1 MHLIDQ
7 QLNLMIRGRFE
18 DAWKLSEQMEKIN
31 PEDMRHKFNRGWF
44 LINQG
49 DLQGGFRNL
58 ECGRFLNVY
67 GDSKIP
73 TQKPIWNQED
83 GLENKVV
90 IINLEGGFGDQ
101 MLYARSAKEVI
112 NRGGRCILC
121 CDARLHPMLSRCPG
135 VSECITVRQVPT
147 TRHDYW
153 IPGFS
158 ASWIF
163 DYTFDTIPKDPYIF
177 ANPMSIPLWKEIIKG
192 DKPKVGIR
200 WSGSPLFE
208 HQQFRIFPP
217 EKLLNL
223 AKYKDQISFYSF
235 QRDTDTRELP
245 EEISDLQHIL
255 ISWEDTAA
263 AISNLDLMITSCT
276 SIAHLS
282 AAMGKPTWVIVPMLP
297 YHCWAYGNEHSPW
310 YPETTRVFRQ
320 KTFSGWDETF
330 EELENHLVKHFN
342 LDTKLEQEIKSE

>member
-1 MHLIDQ
+1 
-7 QLNLMIRGRFE
+7 MIRGRFDE
-18 DAWKLSEQMEKIN
+18 AWKLSEKMQEID
-31 PEDMRHKFNRGWF
+31 PEDLKHKFNRGWF

-49 DLQGGFRNL
+49 DLQTGFQLL

-73 TQKPIWNQED
+73 TTKPIWNQKD
-83 GLENKVV
+83 DINGKIV

-101 MLYARSAKEVI
+101 LIYARSANEIVKL
-112 NRGGRCILC
+112 GGKCILC
-121 CDARLHPMLSRCPG
+121 CNSNLHSLLSRCTG
-135 VSECITVRQVPT
+135 VEECITIKQVKE

-158 ASWIF
+158 TSWIF
-163 DYTFDTIPKDPYIF
+163 GHTFDTLPKEPYIF
-177 ANPMSIPLWKEIIKG
+177 ANPLSVSIWEKIIKSQ
-192 DKPKVGIR
+192 KPKIGIR

-217 EKLLNL
+217 EKLINL
-223 AKYKDQISFYSF
+223 IKYKNEIELYSF

-245 EEISDLQHIL
+245 DGINDLQHIL

-263 AISNLDLMITSCT
+263 ALMNLDLLITSCT

-282 AAMGKPTWVIVPMLP
+282 AAMGLPTWVIVPILP
-297 YHCWAYGNEHSPW
+297 YHVWAYGDKHSPW
-310 YPETTRVFRQ
+310 YPDTTRVFRQ
-320 KTFSGWDETF
+320 KEFCKWDDTFNEI
-330 EELENHLVKHFN
+330 ENCLIEKFN
-342 LDTKLEQEIKSE
+342 LKGI

>member
-18 DAWKLSEQMEKIN
+18 EAWKLSEELEKIN
-31 PEDMRHKFNRGWF
+31 PDDLRHKFNRGWF
-44 LINQG
+44 LINRG
-49 DLQGGFRNL
+49 DLQGGFKL
-58 ECGRFLNVY
+58 LDCGRFLNVY

-73 TQKPIWNQED
+73 SKKPIWNQQD
-83 GLENKVV
+83 DLKDKIV

-101 MLYARSAKEVI
+101 MIYARSAKEVVK
-112 NRGGRCILC
+112 RGGKCILC
-121 CDARLHPMLSRCPG
+121 CDARLHCIFSRCPG
-135 VSECITVRQVPT
+135 VSECITVNQVSS

-158 ASWIF
+158 TSWIF
-163 DYTFDTIPKDPYIF
+163 DHTFETLPKDPYIF
-177 ANPMSIPLWKEIIKG
+177 ANPLSIPLWKEIIKG
-192 DKPKVGIR
+192 EKPKIGIR

-217 EKLLNL
+217 EKLINL
-223 AKYKDQISFYSF
+223 VKYKDQIDLYSF

-245 EEISDLQHIL
+245 EGINDLQHIL

-263 AISNLDLMITSCT
+263 ALTNLDLLITSCT
-276 SIAHLS
+276 SVAHLS
-282 AAMGKPTWVIVPMLP
+282 AAMGLPTWVIVPILP
-297 YHCWAYGNEHSPW
+297 YHVWAHGDEHSPW

-320 KTFSGWDETF
+320 TKFSDWDEAF
-330 EELENHLVKHFN
+330 EKVENCLVEKFN
-342 LDTKLEQEIKSE
+342 LKKEN

>member
-1 MHLIDQ
+1 MHPIDQ

-18 DAWKLSEQMEKIN
+18 EAWKLSEKMEADN
-31 PEDMRHKFNRGWF
+31 PNDYRHCFNRGWF

-49 DLQGGFRNL
+49 DLQKGFQLL

-73 TQKPIWNQED
+73 TKKPIWNQED
-83 GLENKVV
+83 SLEGKTV

-101 MLYARSAKEVI
+101 MIYARSAKEVVK
-112 NRGGRCILC
+112 RGGKCILC
-121 CDARLHPMLSRCPG
+121 CDPRLHGIFSRCPG
-135 VSECITVRQVPT
+135 VSECITVRQVLS

-158 ASWIF
+158 TSWIF
-163 DYTFDTIPKDPYIF
+163 GHTFETLPREPYIF
-177 ANPMSIPLWKEIIKG
+177 ANPLSIPLWKEIITG
-192 DKPKVGIR
+192 DKPKIGIR

-217 EKLLNL
+217 EKLINL
-223 AKYKDQISFYSF
+223 SKYKDQISLYSF

-245 EEISDLQHIL
+245 EGINDLQHIL

-263 AISNLDLMITSCT
+263 AIMNLDLLITSCT
-276 SIAHLS
+276 SLAHLS
-282 AAMGKPTWVIVPMLP
+282 AAMGCPTWVIVPILP
-297 YHCWAYGNEHSPW
+297 YHVWTYGDKHSPW
-310 YPETTRVFRQ
+310 YLETTRIFRQ
-320 KTFSGWDETF
+320 KEFCNWDGAF
-330 EELENHLVKHFN
+330 EELENCLIEKFN
-342 LDTKLEQEIKSE
+342 LKKEN

>member
-1 MHLIDQ
+1 MHPIDQ

-18 DAWKLSEQMEKIN
+18 EAWKLSEKMEADN
-31 PEDMRHKFNRGWF
+31 PNDYRHCFNRGWF

-49 DLQGGFRNL
+49 DLQGGFKNL

-73 TQKPIWNQED
+73 SKKPIWNQED
-83 GLENKVV
+83 SLENKVV

-101 MLYARSAKEVI
+101 MIYARSAKEVVK
-112 NRGGRCILC
+112 RGGKCILC
-121 CDARLHPMLSRCPG
+121 CDPRLHGIFSRCPG
-135 VSECITVRQVPT
+135 VSECITVRQVT
-147 TRHDYW
+147 STRHDYW

-158 ASWIF
+158 TSWIF
-163 DYTFDTIPKDPYIF
+163 GHTFETLPREPYIF
-177 ANPMSIPLWKEIIKG
+177 ANPLSVPLWKEIITG
-192 DKPKVGIR
+192 EKPKIGIR

-217 EKLLNL
+217 EKLINL
-223 AKYKDQISFYSF
+223 SKYKDQLNIHSF

-245 EEISDLQHIL
+245 EGINDLQHIL

-263 AISNLDLMITSCT
+263 ALMNLDLLITSCT
-276 SIAHLS
+276 SVAHLS
-282 AAMGKPTWVIVPMLP
+282 AAMGLPTWVIVPILP
-297 YHCWAYGNEHSPW
+297 YHVWACGDKHSPW

-320 KTFSGWDETF
+320 KQFSNWDETF
-330 EELENHLVKHFN
+330 EEVENCLVEKFN
-342 LDTKLEQEIKSE
+342 LKKTK